1 MRLPIYL
8 DNNATTRTDP
18 RVVEA
23 MLPYFSEVY
32 GNAASRTHAFG
43 WAAAAAVET
52 SREHVARIIGAE
64 PRDIVWTSGA
74 TESNNLAIFG
84 VARRSASR
92 GRHVITS
99 TVEHKAVLDPMLE
112 LEREGFEVTRLDPD
126 SEGRVDPEAVR
137 RATRDDTVLVS
148 LMLAN
153 NEIGTLNP
161 IAAIGAGLA
170 EHPAALHVDAAQAV
184 GKIPVDVTTLG
195 ADLLSISAHKFYGP
209 KGVGALYVRRA
220 PHVKLSPLI
229 HGGGHERGLRSGTLN
244 VPLLVGMGAA
254 ASIAEDEIER
264 ETARTRPLAARLEAG
279 IRERITG
286 VHRNGNES
294 DALPGLVNLRF
305 DGIEGSALLLS
316 LPELALSTGSACTSA
331 RIEPSHVLTGIG
343 LSKSAAHS
351 AVRFGIGRFTT
362 AEEVEFTILRVA
374 TQVERLRAHR

>member
-18 RVVEA
+18 RVVQA
-23 MLPYFSEVY
+23 MTPYFSEVY
-32 GNAASRTHAFG
+32 GNAASRTHSFG
-43 WAAAAAVET
+43 WDADAAVES
-52 SREHVARIIGAE
+52 SRERVARLVGAE

-84 VARRSASR
+84 VARRSAPR

-126 SEGRVDPEAVR
+126 SEGRIDPAVVR
-137 RATRDDTVLVS
+137 RALRDDTTLVS

-161 IAAIGAGLA
+161 IAAIGAGLVD
-170 EHPAALHVDAAQAV
+170 HPALFHVDAAQAV
-184 GKIPVDVTTLG
+184 GKIPVDVADLG

-209 KGVGALYVRRA
+209 KGVGALYVRRS

-254 ASIAEDEIER
+254 ASIAQDELER
-264 ETARTRPLAARLEAG
+264 DTARTRGLAGRLEAG
-279 IRERITG
+279 IRARVSG
-286 VHRNGNES
+286 VHRNGS
-294 DALPGLVNLRF
+294 PTDSLPGLVNLRF

-362 AEEVEFTILRVA
+362 PEEIEFTIHRVA
-374 TQVERLRAHR
+374 TQVERLR